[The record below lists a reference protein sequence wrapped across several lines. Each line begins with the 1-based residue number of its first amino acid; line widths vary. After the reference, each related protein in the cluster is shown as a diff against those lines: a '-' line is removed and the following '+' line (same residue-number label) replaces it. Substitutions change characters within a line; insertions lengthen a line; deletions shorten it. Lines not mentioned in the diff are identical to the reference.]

1 MIYFDNSATT
11 KISPDALATYNKVSK
26 DFFGNPSSLHAL
38 GTKANEV
45 LQSSRAQIAKL
56 IGAKPD
62 EIYFTSGGTEG
73 DNWVIKGTAMAK
85 REFGRHLITTSIEHP
100 AVINTMKQLE
110 KLGFEVTYLPVD
122 RRGFIHIDDLKAAIR
137 KDTILVSIMAV
148 NNEIGSMQPIVQAA
162 RVLDNY
168 PNIHFHV
175 DAVQAVGKGLDAAL
189 QDPRI
194 DFLSFSGHK
203 FHAPRMLDPLLTGGG
218 QEHDWRSGTE
228 NVPAIAA
235 MAKSLRLLLANEDA
249 NVARQQA
256 VRKRIFEHVSQKPK
270 VTMFSQLT
278 PDFAPHV
285 LCFAI
290 AGVRGETI
298 VHAFE
303 DHQIYISTTSA
314 CSSKKGTESSTLAA
328 MHTDPK
334 IATSAIRVSLDESNT
349 LDEADAFNAAFDTIY
364 AKFAK
369 LDKATV

>member
-1 MIYFDNSATT
+1 
-11 KISPDALATYNKVSK
+11 
-26 DFFGNPSSLHAL
+26 
-38 GTKANEV
+38 
-45 LQSSRAQIAKL
+45 
-56 IGAKPD
+56 
-62 EIYFTSGGTEG
+62 
-73 DNWVIKGTAMAK
+73 
-85 REFGRHLITTSIEHP
+85 
-100 AVINTMKQLE
+100 
-110 KLGFEVTYLPVD
+110 
-122 RRGFIHIDDLKAAIR
+122 
-137 KDTILVSIMAV
+137 
-148 NNEIGSMQPIVQAA
+148 MQPIVQAA

-203 FHAPRMLDPLLTGGG
+203 FHAPRGTGFIYAKEGRMLDPLLTGGG